1 MSFSGSLINGVTA
14 MNAQSSAMGVLS
26 DNIANA
32 RTIGYKDVDSR
43 FATLVAAGKSDTHG
57 VGNGVVASSF
67 TRIDQQG
74 ILSTSQT
81 TTNFGI
87 SGRGFFAVATGAD
100 PVSGQVATGSER
112 LVTRAG
118 DFTQNKDGFLVNA
131 AGNYLLGYPAGT
143 TAATGDGAFTALQPI
158 RITGSDAL
166 PAQASTLVTLV
177 GNLAASD
184 QQQGDTVNATV
195 TAYDETGTVYSL
207 QVTFNKTAARTWT
220 AELTGGSGPVG
231 SELTATATGN
241 QVTLTFDEAGALVSP
256 KTATSFGS
264 VAFTNSTGATVATLA
279 PNFNFS
285 NAAGIPTFT
294 SAGVVTNISGS
305 ITDGHGPL
313 NYVGIQLGD
322 DGVIYKTY
330 DQGKQ
335 FAMASVPVVTF
346 VNEYGLD
353 AVSGTAFRVTADSGD
368 PVVNLSETNGA
379 GKVIGN
385 RLEESTVDLAD
396 EFSDMI
402 VTQRAYQAASK
413 IVSTSD
419 AMIEIIRDLK
429 N

>member
-43 FATLVAAGKSDTHG
+43 FATLVAAGKSDTRG

-74 ILSTSQT
+74 ILSSSQT

-118 DFTQNKDGFLVNA
+118 DFTQDKDGFLVNA

-143 TAATGDGAFTALQPI
+143 TAATGDGAFTTLQPI

-195 TAYDETGTVYSL
+195 TAYDETGTIYSL

-220 AELTGGSGPVG
+220 AELTGGAGPVG
-231 SELTATATGN
+231 SELTATATAN
-241 QVTLTFDEAGALVSP
+241 QVTLTFDEAGALISP
-256 KTATSFGS
+256 TAATSFGS
-264 VAFTNSTGATVATLA
+264 VAFTDSTGATVATLA

-368 PVVNLSETNGA
+368 PVVNLSQTNGA
-379 GKVIGN
+379 GKVIGS
-385 RLEESTVDLAD
+385 RIEESTVDLAD

-402 VTQRAYQAASK
+402 ITQRAYQAASK

-419 AMIEIIRDLK
+419 AMIETIRDLK
-429 N
+429 R